1 MRNFIQRG
9 DTLTFT
15 SAAAVVAGQGVK
27 MGALFGIAATD
38 AAPGEAFEA
47 SIVGVFELPKVA
59 GASDAGAKVYWK
71 SDTAN
76 VTATASGNTLFGAT
90 TVAAADGSTTTEVRL
105 NGAV

>member
-9 DTLTFT
+9 DSLTFT
-15 SAAAVVAGQGVK
+15 SADAVAAGQGVK

-47 SIVGVFELPKVA
+47 SIVGVFELPKAA
-59 GASDAGAKVYWK
+59 GVIAAGAKVYWK
-71 SDTAN
+71 SETSN
-76 VTATASGNTLFGAT
+76 VTTTATGNTLIGAT
-90 TVAAADGSTTTEVRL
+90 TVAAADGATTTEVRL